1 MRDCLNQEI
10 QVGDTVG
17 YAVRYGNS
25 AAMGAGVVQEITETG
40 TLVIRRLIR
49 ATPYSGNKLGENDRL
64 TVRISDSRRC
74 VVVNK
79 Q

>member
-17 YAVRYGNS
+17 YAVRYGNTS
-25 AAMGAGVVQEITETG
+25 AMGAGVVQEITDKG
-40 TLVIRRLIR
+40 QLVLRRLIR
-49 ATPYSGNKLGENDRL
+49 ATPYSGNELDSEDRR
-64 TVRISDSRRC
+64 TVRIGEVKRC
-74 VVVNK
+74 IVVNK